1 MNHYER
7 LKVSQD
13 APPEV
18 IRAAYRA
25 LAAKLHPDRQPGGGT
40 GPDDAVHGEM
50 AALNAAYEVLIDPK
64 LRSEYD
70 ATLLSAPARARTQA
84 EPSAESAASRS
95 ADSDFAPGGNGS
107 TRVDLDWIVP
117 RPASSGSLWPPS
129 RRMAILGGSGVAT
142 VVLIGAGWFWQASGQ
157 HRMERAL
164 SDQYASNRSGGE
176 GAPPVDSSAAMPA
189 EQARTPTAVDKAVE
203 MEIAEAMGKTGSTP
217 DKAARH
223 RPTPDELAKMSDEE
237 LLKVLPTLDDPDA
250 PPVVLPPRG
259 NRRGANNG
267 NAGTAVASGKSSVR
281 HPLDG
286 KPLNLRTDTD
296 LKEDLS
302 MDMSRLQQPAG
313 GNAGAKPKR

>member
-25 LAAKLHPDRQPGGGT
+25 LAAKLHPDRQQGAAM

-50 AALNAAYEVLIDPK
+50 AALNGAYEVLIDPK
-64 LRSEYD
+64 LRAEYD
-70 ATLLSAPARARTQA
+70 ATLLSAPARARMPA
-84 EPSAESAASRS
+84 EPKADFAAARDP
-95 ADSDFAPGGNGS
+95 DSDFAPGGNGS

-117 RPASSGSLWPPS
+117 KPASSGSLWPPS
-129 RRMAILGGSGVAT
+129 RRMAILGGSGVAM
-142 VVLIGAGWFWQASGQ
+142 VVLIGAGWYWQAAGQ

-164 SDQYASNRSGGE
+164 SDQYASKRSSE
-176 GAPPVDSSAAMPA
+176 GAPPTADTLASAEQPA
-189 EQARTPTAVDKAVE
+189 QARTPTAVDKAVE
-203 MEIAEAMGKTGSTP
+203 MEIAEAMGQAASTSGP
-217 DKAARH
+217 AKAPRH

-250 PPVVLPPRG
+250 PPVVLEPRAARRG
-259 NRRGANNG
+259 NG
-267 NAGTAVASGKSSVR
+267 NPVVASSAKSPVR

-286 KPLNLRTDTD
+286 KPLNLRTDTA

-302 MDMSRLQQPAG
+302 MDVSRLQQPAG
-313 GNAGAKPKR
+313 GHAGAKPRP